1 MTLKATRILF
11 TILVMMFIAVLVVV
25 SMGYDRKS
33 ALLPLLVGATSLVLG
48 GLTLASE
55 IFPKVQNIFMTNL
68 FQVGTPKKDP
78 ESLRAQNFGWI
89 TFWLLLLLLLIFFV
103 GFLVS
108 LPAWIFCYIF
118 FQGQRPWPHALIA
131 STAMWVF
138 LYGFFVRIMNLDLF
152 EGILFG
158 GMV

>member
-1 MTLKATRILF
+1 MTLKVTRILF
-11 TILVMMFIAVLVVV
+11 TLSVMTFIAVLVVV
-25 SMGYDRKS
+25 SLGYDPKS
-33 ALLPLLVGATSLVLG
+33 ALLPLLVGGTSLVLG
-48 GLTLASE
+48 GLAVASE
-55 IFPKVQNIFMTNL
+55 VFPKVQNIFMPNL

-78 ESLRAQNFGWI
+78 ESLQAQNFGWI
-89 TFWLLLLLLLIFFV
+89 SFWLLLLLLLIFFV

-108 LPAWIFCYIF
+108 LPAWIFCYII
-118 FQGQRPWPHALIA
+118 FQGKRPWTHALITSA
-131 STAMWVF
+131 AMWVF